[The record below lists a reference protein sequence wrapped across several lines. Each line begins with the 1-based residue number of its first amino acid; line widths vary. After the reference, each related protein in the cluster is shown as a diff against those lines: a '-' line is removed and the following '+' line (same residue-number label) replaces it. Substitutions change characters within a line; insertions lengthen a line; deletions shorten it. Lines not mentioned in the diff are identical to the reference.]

1 MRAHSENFEIF
12 GQRVLRNAKF
22 RVKGPTAPFAL
33 YLKSG
38 RISNTWGSKGTKIC
52 KFSVKGTSETR
63 NFGSKG
69 GHFRE
74 NFFAQHRAR
83 RYFFRR
89 RLRKFLHETYSS
101 RSWCARSKLATGVVL
116 PSIAR
121 ATPRPRDLRIAN
133 RAHRPWGSD
142 LVIERPSLRTADSI
156 LGPGIG
162 DPRIRDSISGEVT
175 PSCWGLRTGLGA
187 RPGSVLTEPSAARL
201 CDLGALAQRLMP
213 RRFSRSP
220 RAVFGGSGVSEDR
233 FFPWLGSR
241 TAFGKKLKKKCPPRV
256 RNTPRFPRAP
266 MRKNWSHLV
275 SKKKLI

>member
-1 MRAHSENFEIF
+1 MRVHSENFEIF
-12 GQRVLRNAKF
+12 CQRGLRNAKF
-22 RVKGPTAPFAL
+22 RVKYPIARKVLPTRF
-33 YLKSG
+33 SREG
-38 RISNTWGSKGTKIC
+38 GQRGSKFR
-52 KFSVKGTSETR
+52 KFLVKGTSETR

-101 RSWCARSKLATGVVL
+101 RSWRARSKLATGVVL

-220 RAVFGGSGVSEDR
+220 RSVFEGIWGPEDR

-241 TAFGKKLKKKCPPRV
+241 TAFGKKLKKMPSEGPEHSTFSTGHRCEKIGHTWC
-256 RNTPRFPRAP
+256 
-266 MRKNWSHLV
+266 RKKN
-275 SKKKLI
+275 